1 MHFIIFYDKILLL
14 FVCIQYWYIIKIC
27 LVLWFLWKVFVNNT
41 FPCTTAM
48 DSPRAREADTEDVE
62 LFQEFLD
69 IKSQSF
75 RNVDSDICPICFD
88 SVQDNQVSVH
98 V

>member
-1 MHFIIFYDKILLL
+1 
-14 FVCIQYWYIIKIC
+14 
-27 LVLWFLWKVFVNNT
+27 
-41 FPCTTAM
+41 M